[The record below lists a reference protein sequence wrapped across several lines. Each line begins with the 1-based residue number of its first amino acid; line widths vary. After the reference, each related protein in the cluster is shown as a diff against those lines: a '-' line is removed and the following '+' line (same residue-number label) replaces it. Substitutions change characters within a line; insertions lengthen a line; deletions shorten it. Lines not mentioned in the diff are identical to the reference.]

1 MDNSFHSDNSICPIN
16 IISQVLSFLAS
27 FRSRQI
33 QRPSPLKIVPDLYS
47 AVLCVLQIGR
57 VRANADL
64 AKTGVQSE
72 CNWQGEAWL
81 KNENKVG
88 KGGQMTV
95 TECYLLMSRFQ
106 I

>member
-33 QRPSPLKIVPDLYS
+33 QRPFPLKSVSDLYS

-57 VRANADL
+57 VRTNSDF
-64 AKTGVQSE
+64 AKAGVQPE
-72 CNWQGEAWL
+72 GNWQDEAWL
-81 KNENKVG
+81 RNENKVR
-88 KGGQMTV
+88 KGDK
-95 TECYLLMSRFQ
+95 
-106 I
+106 

>member
-33 QRPSPLKIVPDLYS
+33 QRPSPLKSDPDLYS

-57 VRANADL
+57 VRASADF
-64 AKTGVQSE
+64 AKAGSQSE
-72 CNWQGEAWL
+72 
-81 KNENKVG
+81 
-88 KGGQMTV
+88 
-95 TECYLLMSRFQ
+95 RFLDKESK
-106 I
+106 INNNIHSFSAAVH

>member
-33 QRPSPLKIVPDLYS
+33 QCPSPLKSVPDLYS

-57 VRANADL
+57 VRASADL

-72 CNWQGEAWL
+72 CNWQGKAWL
-81 KNENKVG
+81 KNGNKVEEG
-88 KGGQMTV
+88 DK
-95 TECYLLMSRFQ
+95 
-106 I
+106 

>member
-33 QRPSPLKIVPDLYS
+33 QRPSPLKSVPDLYS

-57 VRANADL
+57 VRANADFE
-64 AKTGVQSE
+64 KHGR
-72 CNWQGEAWL
+72 
-81 KNENKVG
+81 
-88 KGGQMTV
+88 
-95 TECYLLMSRFQ
+95 SRKD
-106 I
+106 ID